1 MEACELR
8 ESGESYE
15 PRKTMSISGAFLES
29 ACLAG
34 NKEEWSKNVRE
45 FVLSCMT
52 QHEIYRMVKTDMLI
66 LRFGSLLLKKLGK
79 GRAHDISQKMGLL
92 GRLLLK
98 LMQIDTKMDS
108 LSNFLSGEAFDI
120 VIKGT
125 EELCGVLHTEDG
137 KLAFKTPSLAV
148 RPAHL

>member
-1 MEACELR
+1 M
-8 ESGESYE
+8 
-15 PRKTMSISGAFLES
+15 
-29 ACLAG
+29 
-34 NKEEWSKNVRE
+34 
-45 FVLSCMT
+45 LSCMT
-52 QHEIYRMVKTDMLI
+52 QHEIYNVVKKDMLT

-79 GRAHDISQKMGLL
+79 ERAHDISQRMRLL

-125 EELCGVLHTEDG
+125 EELCGVLHTGDG
-137 KLAFKTPSLAV
+137 KRAFKTPSFAV
-148 RPAHL
+148 WLAHL